1 MGRAGARLSRIGR
14 AVTGARRPLRVLESR
29 RLTLVSASADLV
41 AADLAGAAI
50 FSDALGAGVPPDW
63 PPPLFGGSVMR
74 AVQAQ
79 LQNPAERGW
88 SVWYLLDAESTPSV
102 AVGMCQFKGR
112 PDATGSVEI
121 AYAILDRYRARGYAT
136 EAVARLIEW
145 AFGHQNVMQVTA
157 ETLPHLRSSI
167 RVLEKVGMA
176 PAGAGSE
183 YGVVRY
189 AIRKGSGR

>member
-1 MGRAGARLSRIGR
+1 MTAE
-14 AVTGARRPLRVLESR
+14 RRPLRVLESR
-29 RLTLVSASADLV
+29 RLTLVAASPDLV
-41 AADLAGAAI
+41 AADLAGAAD
-50 FSDALGAGVPPDW
+50 FAVALGAEVPAEW
-63 PPPLFGGSVMR
+63 PPALFGGSVMR

-79 LQNPAERGW
+79 LLNSSEHGW
-88 SVWYLLDAESTPSV
+88 SVWYLLDAKSTPS
-102 AVGMCQFKGR
+102 AVIGMCQFKGR
-112 PDATGSVEI
+112 PDASGSVEI
-121 AYAILDRYRARGYAT
+121 SYAILDRYRAQGYAT

-145 AFGHQNVMQVTA
+145 AFGHQNVLQVTA

-189 AIRKGSGR
+189 AIRKSSGR